1 MNEISS
7 FDHLSAKVDALSQ
20 KFDNINISAVTPT
33 SIFPPCGAC
42 GISGHTSIDCKPGGV
57 VENIEQLNVVQNN
70 QGTSSNKTFYKN
82 IQYPFGQKTTLPS
95 YVNNK
100 NVIQKSSL
108 ELFMENYFSNQ
119 TEQLQELEDQ
129 TRLLNDSLAKISSKV
144 DSISSHDKIL
154 EAQISYA
161 SQTNTNKMNSVTLR
175 NGKQLEGPIGKAN
188 PSEIEK
194 ESSEPQV
201 EEIRVESEKQITPPP
216 FKPKIPFPQ
225 RFAKSKL
232 DEKFKKF
239 IKMMKKIYIDV
250 PFTDVL
256 TQMPTYAKILK
267 EILSKKRKIEEDE
280 TVNLTE
286 ECSAIIQNK
295 LPPKLKDPGSFS
307 IPYVIGS
314 EVVKKAMCDLGASV
328 SLMSLSLYKRVG
340 IEELKPTR
348 MAL

>member
-1 MNEISS
+1 MICTSATS
-7 FDHLSAKVDALSQ
+7 VLS
-20 KFDNINISAVTPT
+20 
-33 SIFPPCGAC
+33 PCGAC
-42 GISGHTSIDCKPGGV
+42 GIFGHTSIDCKPSSV
-57 VENIEQLNVVQNN
+57 VENTEQLNFVQNN
-70 QGTSSNKTFYKN
+70 QGMSSNKTFYRN
-82 IQYPFGQKTTLPS
+82 PFGQKTTPPG
-95 YVNNK
+95 YVNNQS
-100 NVIQKSSL
+100 VFQKSSL
-108 ELFMENYFSNQ
+108 ELFMENYFLNQ

-129 TRLLNDSLAKISSKV
+129 TRLLNDSLAKISPKI
-144 DSISSHDKIL
+144 DSTTSHDKVF
-154 EAQISYA
+154 EAKFSLA
-161 SQTNTNKMNSVTLR
+161 NKMNSVTLR
-175 NGKQLEGPIGKAN
+175 SGKQLEGPVGNAN

-201 EEIRVESEKQITPPP
+201 EKLRVESEKQITPPP

-225 RFAKSKL
+225 RFAKTKL
-232 DEKFKKF
+232 DEQFKKF
-239 IKMMKKIYIDV
+239 IEMMNKIYIDV

-267 EILSKKRKIEEDE
+267 EILSKKTKIEEDE

-307 IPYVIGS
+307 IPCVIGS

-340 IEELKPTR
+340 IGELKPTR
-348 MAL
+348 MTLELADRSVKYQPGL